1 MDKKIFINQIVGDL
15 YQRAANLEVLHQLP
29 IKVVDQPDLANQIF
43 NSPDT
48 FKKNYSFL
56 EKLSN
61 GRFSANGVDWV
72 SRAKLTQHFYHQ
84 STHQI
89 SDEEIRGVY
98 SRHFSQLEHGEIAN
112 FWDCAIASA
121 IEVISLSYGF
131 KDPIPWPIE
140 QVKLILECLVAEQ
153 AEAWLNPADV
163 SHITNSR
170 LVEAQQAI
178 YDQWKAHSS
187 TAKFIDEMSVAANEA
202 NPDYARGELIQNLLA
217 ATETTAS
224 AFSWAMYCLGKY
236 QESQTLLL
244 TDLSDENASLFVD
257 EVLRIFPPVPFVT
270 RKLADAHTFQGVV
283 FNQGEHILLS
293 IVGLHCDAN
302 YWKRSMQFQ
311 FPRAEFVDKKWNST
325 SYRPFISG
333 PRVCGGM
340 RLAKRELV
348 IGLQAALNQFRVLPI
363 SSEPSIS
370 YGLTSR
376 PAVVIDEYLSW
387 IKK

>member
-1 MDKKIFINQIVGDL
+1 MDKKIFLNQIVVDL

-43 NSPDT
+43 NSPDA
-48 FKKNYSFL
+48 FQKNYSFL

-61 GRFSANGVDWV
+61 GRFSANGVDWA

-112 FWDCAIASA
+112 FWNCAIASA
-121 IEVISLSYGF
+121 IEVISLSYGL

-163 SHITNSR
+163 SYITNSR

-178 YDQWKAHSS
+178 YDQWAAHSG
-187 TAKFIDEMSVAANEA
+187 TAKFIDDMSVAANEA
-202 NPDYARGELIQNLLA
+202 DPDYARGELIQNLLA

-236 QESQTLLL
+236 QEAQTLLL
-244 TDLSDENASLFVD
+244 INLNDENASIFVD
-257 EVLRIFPPVPFVT
+257 EVLRLFPPVPFVT
-270 RKLADAHTFQGVV
+270 RKLAEAHIVQDIV
-283 FNQGEHILLS
+283 FSQDEHILLS

-302 YWKRSMQFQ
+302 YWNRPMQFQ
-311 FPRAEFVDKKWNST
+311 FPRAEFVEKKWNSI

-348 IGLQAALNQFRVLPI
+348 IGLQSALSHFKLMPI
-363 SSEPSIS
+363 SALPTIS
-370 YGLTSR
+370 YGLTSK
-376 PAVVIDEYLSW
+376 PALLIDDYLSW
-387 IKK
+387 LKK